1 MSVLMK
7 SRDDVT
13 LSTEFL
19 PVNSLAR
26 NKLAIT
32 ISCRTEPRSVY
43 KPQDFHSAL
52 LLIMLFIRVVN
63 TRAQTP
69 SNGCQRMSFLSF
81 NHYTLNQTVG
91 NSLAARQVCITQQFQ
106 QQLKMRLFGPGA

>member
-1 MSVLMK
+1 VITCREFEERYEVKMKVLMK

-32 ISCRTEPRSVY
+32 ISSCADRSVY
-43 KPQDFHSAL
+43 KPQDRHSVL
-52 LLIMLFIRVVN
+52 FMIMLFIRVVN
-63 TRAQTP
+63 I
-69 SNGCQRMSFLSF
+69 
-81 NHYTLNQTVG
+81 
-91 NSLAARQVCITQQFQ
+91 LA
-106 QQLKMRLFGPGA
+106 